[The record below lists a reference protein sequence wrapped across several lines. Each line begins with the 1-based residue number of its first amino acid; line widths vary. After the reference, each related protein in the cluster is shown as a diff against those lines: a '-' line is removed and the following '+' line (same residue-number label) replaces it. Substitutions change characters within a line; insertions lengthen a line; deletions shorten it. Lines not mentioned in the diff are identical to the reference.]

1 MSETRTR
8 NTSEEATVTTPGE
21 RKPTMW
27 TEVHS
32 QDEELE
38 KERGSSDNSAPTP
51 RALST
56 GLAL

>member
-8 NTSEEATVTTPGE
+8 NTSEEATITTPRE
-21 RKPTMW
+21 RKPTVW

-38 KERGSSDNSAPTP
+38 KEGGSDNSAPTP
-51 RALST
+51 RALSP
-56 GLAL
+56 GRPL